1 MKTDKITIFDLFEKQ
16 RRYLVPIFQRGYVWK
31 KESQWEPLWDDICDQ
46 IKLLQESKGKATHEI
61 RKHFLGAIVLN
72 QVPTVIKQLAA
83 SEIIDGQ
90 QRLLTIQIILVALR
104 DVVADLDDEYLKAN
118 IERLTL
124 NPGPY
129 SNQDEQ
135 YKVWPTNAYQE
146 DLRNI
151 IETRSMEELETQ
163 YPQRLRY
170 GKWVPPRPALV
181 DAYFFFARKIRDYLS
196 VDILRDDDD
205 DVETIPL
212 SQEEIRER
220 ANNLYEAV
228 RSYIQLVEIQL
239 DYEDEPQVIFETLNA
254 RGIPLEPSD
263 LIRNYIFLEATRQ
276 NKDVNALYQQW
287 WKDYDDVDE
296 KKNKFWKE
304 QERQGRFKRSR
315 LDLFFFH
322 YLTFQILHE
331 IKMNHMYQE
340 FKDWWESAQK
350 EGQPRSIELELEKAQ
365 RSSRVFRSLVS
376 PCADNQLGI
385 FATRLQIM
393 DTTTVYPLLLLLC
406 EKQNTL
412 AVDEFNGILQDLES
426 YLIRRQ
432 ICGLTTKNYNRFFLS
447 LLNNLSKRDKLSRE
461 LVQRELLSSNE
472 ESTKWPDN
480 ELFRK
485 HLTGDPIYL
494 TLSAKRV
501 QMILKALELASRTS
515 NQEESNSIM
524 NTAVTVE
531 HVMPQ
536 SRNEEEWPYPKS
548 YEGID
553 ALGQLTQRYNL
564 IHNLGNLTLL
574 TQYLNSEVSN
584 ASFRVKRPEI
594 AKQSLLI
601 LNSYFQRFSDDDV
614 WNEETILERGKH
626 LADLALT
633 VWEYPKI

>member
-1 MKTDKITIFDLFEKQ
+1 MKTDKITIFNLFEKQ

-31 KESQWEPLWDDICDQ
+31 KELQWEPLWDDICDQ
-46 IKLLQESKGKATHEI
+46 IKLLQESKGKSNHEI

-72 QVPTVIKQLAA
+72 QVPTVIKQVAA

-90 QRLLTIQIILVALR
+90 QRLLTIQIILTALR
-104 DVVADLDDEYLKAN
+104 DVVASLDDEYLKAN
-118 IERLTL
+118 LERLTL

-151 IETRSMEELETQ
+151 IKTHSVEEFGTQ
-163 YPQRLRY
+163 YPQRLWY
-170 GKWVPPRPALV
+170 GKLVPPRPALV
-181 DAYFFFARKIRDYLS
+181 DAYFFFAGKIRDYLNG
-196 VDILRDDDD
+196 DILRDGDD

-212 SQEEIRER
+212 SQEEIRQR
-220 ANNLYEAV
+220 ANNLYEVV

-263 LIRNYIFLEATRQ
+263 LIRNYLFLEATRQ

-287 WKDYDDVDE
+287 WKNYDDVDE

-340 FKDWWESAQK
+340 FKDWWESTEK
-350 EGQPRSIELELEKAQ
+350 KGQPRSIELELEKAQ

-376 PCADNQLGI
+376 PCSDNQLGI

-393 DTTTVYPLLLLLC
+393 DTTTIYPLLLWLC
-406 EKQNTL
+406 EKQSTIS
-412 AVDEFNGILQDLES
+412 VDEFNGILQDLES

-432 ICGLTTKNYNRFFLS
+432 VCRLTTKNYNRFFLAM
-447 LLNNLSKRDKLSRE
+447 LNNLSKENPLNRAS
-461 LVQRELLSSNE
+461 VQKELLSSNE
-472 ESTKWPDN
+472 ESAKWPDD

-494 TLSAKRV
+494 TLSAKKV
-501 QMILKALELASRTS
+501 QMILKALELASRTA
-515 NQEESNSIM
+515 NQEESNSII

-536 SRNEEEWPYPKS
+536 GFNPEEWPYPKS

-553 ALGQLTQRYNL
+553 APSRWMQRYNL
-564 IHNLGNLTLL
+564 IHSFGNLTLL

-584 ASFRVKRPEI
+584 GPFRVKRPEI

-601 LNSYFQRFSDDDV
+601 LNSYFQKFSDDDV
-614 WNEETILERGKH
+614 WDENTIIQRGEH
-626 LADLALT
+626 LADLALRA
-633 VWEYPKI
+633 WEYSAV

>member
-16 RRYLVPIFQRGYVWK
+16 RHYLVPIFQRGYVWT
-31 KESQWEPLWDDICDQ
+31 KESQWEPLWEDICDQ
-46 IKLLQESKGKATHEI
+46 IKLLQENKGKSIHEI

-72 QVPTVIKQLAA
+72 QVPTVIKQVAA

-104 DVVADLDDEYLKAN
+104 DMVASLDDEYLKAN
-118 IERLTL
+118 LERLTL
-124 NPGPY
+124 NPSPY
-129 SNQDEQ
+129 STQDEQ

-151 IETRSMEELETQ
+151 IKARSVEELGSQ
-163 YPQRLRY
+163 YLQRLWY
-170 GKWVPPRPALV
+170 GKLVPPRPALV
-181 DAYFFFARKIRDYLS
+181 DAYFFFAGKIGDYLKGN
-196 VDILRDDDD
+196 ILRDNEGDG
-205 DVETIPL
+205 EPIPL
-212 SQEEIRER
+212 SQDEIRER
-220 ANNLYEAV
+220 ANNLYEVV

-239 DYEDEPQVIFETLNA
+239 DHEDEPQVIFETLNA
-254 RGIPLEPSD
+254 RGVPLEPSD

-276 NKDVNALYQQW
+276 NKNVNALYQQW
-287 WKDYDDVDE
+287 WKNYDDVDE
-296 KKNKFWKE
+296 KRNKFWKE

-322 YLTFQILHE
+322 YLTFQIQHE

-340 FKDWWESAQK
+340 FKDWWESKEK

-365 RSSRVFRSLVS
+365 RSSRVFRSLIS
-376 PCADNQLGI
+376 PCSDNQLGI

-393 DTTTVYPLLLLLC
+393 DTTTVYPLLLWLC
-406 EKQNTL
+406 EKQSIIS
-412 AVDEFNGILQDLES
+412 VDEFNGILQDLES

-432 ICGLTTKNYNRFFLS
+432 VCRLTTKNYNRFFLAM
-447 LLNNLSKRDKLSRE
+447 LNNLSNENSLNRE
-461 LVQRELLSSNE
+461 SVQKELLSSNE
-472 ESTKWPDN
+472 ESAKWPDD

-494 TLSAKRV
+494 TLSAKKV
-501 QMILKALELASRTS
+501 QMILKALELASRTT

-536 SRNEEEWPYPKS
+536 SFNPEEWPYPKS

-553 ALGQLTQRYNL
+553 ASSRWMQRYNP
-564 IHNLGNLTLL
+564 IHSLGNLTLL

-584 ASFRVKRPEI
+584 GPFRVKRPEI

-601 LNSYFQRFSDDDV
+601 LNSYFQKFSDDDV
-614 WNEETILERGKH
+614 WDENTIIQRGEH
-626 LADLALT
+626 VADLALR
-633 VWEYPKI
+633 VWGYPAA